1 MSPAIA
7 QTKKRLLSIFYA
19 DYVYVISRN
28 GRRGGE
34 KLFKERLK
42 AAEKRCYAAALAATA
57 QKSDRLSGE
66 NWEMHHYSRHHLPRY
81 TAGDVRWLPSLP
93 WKFALRSGA

>member
-19 DYVYVISRN
+19 DYVYVISLN

-42 AAEKRCYAAALAATA
+42 AAEKMVLC
-57 QKSDRLSGE
+57 S
-66 NWEMHHYSRHHLPRY
+66 
-81 TAGDVRWLPSLP
+81 
-93 WKFALRSGA
+93 RSGSDCAKVRQA